1 MMKRALFLLALYLC
15 SVMIVAVPASAQTP
29 TAAISLS
36 CAPISIN
43 IEVKPGSTYNGF
55 TTCTANNPT
64 TYQEKISILVTSDGL
79 ATAAPG
85 DMYIG
90 GNSEVD
96 FQISVRATPYMVMQS
111 RTLSVS
117 AQVQEINSLPPINS
131 ASSQNNMIVN
141 IMQYSLVQVEAVEPF
156 VQLMAT
162 PYMVMQSRTL
172 SVSAQVQEINS
183 LPPINSASSQNNM
196 IVNIMQYS
204 LVQVEAVE
212 PFVQLMPKKDKNFE
226 FKVYN
231 LGNQIDFMKVGITE
245 SSRESLEEA
254 GFTINLPAVKVQI
267 DAIPTAT
274 KVRVMARTPKT
285 QGWSDAYH
293 VLDFYAE
300 SEFACNNGGC
310 IRESQMIT
318 VYVRGVYLPGFE
330 VVPALSMVVL
340 AAAVAGRR
348 RLKDG
353 AMLTTSSTSMLN
365 LNSLVTT
372 VDVFVNH
379 K

>member
-1 MMKRALFLLALYLC
+1 MTAGCLAR
-15 SVMIVAVPASAQTP
+15 P
-29 TAAISLS
+29 TATEGGVGGGSLRES
-36 CAPISIN
+36 HSLPPPRSQA
-43 IEVKPGSTYNGF
+43 GRQAG
-55 TTCTANNPT
+55 
-64 TYQEKISILVTSDGL
+64 
-79 ATAAPG
+79 
-85 DMYIG
+85 
-90 GNSEVD
+90 
-96 FQISVRATPYMVMQS
+96 S

-117 AQVQEINSLPPINS
+117 ATVQEINSLPPAN
-131 ASSQNNMIVN
+131 
-141 IMQYSLVQVEAVEPF
+141 
-156 VQLMAT
+156 T
-162 PYMVMQSRTL
+162 
-172 SVSAQVQEINS
+172 
-183 LPPINSASSQNNM
+183 ASSQNNM

-231 LGNQIDFMKVGITE
+231 LGNQIDFMKVGITD
-245 SSRESLEEA
+245 SSRTDLEKA

-330 VVPALSMVVL
+330 VVPAVSMLAL

-348 RLKDG
+348 MTGSEDEEGEWRESAPGL
-353 AMLTTSSTSMLN
+353 
-365 LNSLVTT
+365 
-372 VDVFVNH
+372 
-379 K
+379 

>member
-1 MMKRALFLLALYLC
+1 MMKRAVFILALYVGSL
-15 SVMIVAVPASAQTP
+15 MLVAVPAAAQAP

-43 IEVKPGSTYNGF
+43 VEVKPGSTYSGF
-55 TTCTANNPT
+55 TTCTASNPT

-79 ATAAPG
+79 ATASPG

-90 GNSEVD
+90 GNQEVD
-96 FQISVRATPYMVMQS
+96 FQISVRATPYLTMQS

-117 AQVQEINSLPPINS
+117 ATVQEINSLPPIN
-131 ASSQNNMIVN
+131 
-141 IMQYSLVQVEAVEPF
+141 
-156 VQLMAT
+156 T
-162 PYMVMQSRTL
+162 
-172 SVSAQVQEINS
+172 
-183 LPPINSASSQNNM
+183 ASSQNNM

-226 FKVYN
+226 FKVYH
-231 LGNQIDFMKVGITE
+231 LGNQIDFMKVGVTDA
-245 SSRESLEEA
+245 SRDDLEQA

-274 KVRVMARTPKT
+274 NVRVMARTPKT

-330 VVPALSMVVL
+330 VIPALSMLAL
-340 AAAVAGRR
+340 AAAVVGRR
-348 RLKDG
+348 MTGSEDEEGEWREAAPGL
-353 AMLTTSSTSMLN
+353 
-365 LNSLVTT
+365 
-372 VDVFVNH
+372 
-379 K
+379 

>member
-1 MMKRALFLLALYLC
+1 MMMKRAVFILALYVSSMML
-15 SVMIVAVPASAQTP
+15 VAVPAAAQAP
-29 TAAISLS
+29 TAAVSLS

-43 IEVKPGSTYNGF
+43 VEVKPGSTYSGF
-55 TTCTANNPT
+55 TTCTASNPT

-79 ATAAPG
+79 ATASPG

-90 GNSEVD
+90 GNQEVD

-117 AQVQEINSLPPINS
+117 ATVQEINSLPP
-131 ASSQNNMIVN
+131 VN
-141 IMQYSLVQVEAVEPF
+141 
-156 VQLMAT
+156 T
-162 PYMVMQSRTL
+162 
-172 SVSAQVQEINS
+172 
-183 LPPINSASSQNNM
+183 ASSQNNM

-231 LGNQIDFMKVGITE
+231 LGNQIDFMKVGITD
-245 SSRESLEEA
+245 SSRDDLEKA

-274 KVRVMARTPKT
+274 NVRVMARTPKT

-310 IRESQMIT
+310 LRE
-318 VYVRGVYLPGFE
+318 F
-330 VVPALSMVVL
+330 
-340 AAAVAGRR
+340 
-348 RLKDG
+348 
-353 AMLTTSSTSMLN
+353 
-365 LNSLVTT
+365 
-372 VDVFVNH
+372 
-379 K
+379 

>member
-1 MMKRALFLLALYLC
+1 MMKRAVFILALYVGSL
-15 SVMIVAVPASAQTP
+15 MLVAVPAAAQAP

-43 IEVKPGSTYNGF
+43 VEVKPGSTYSGF
-55 TTCTANNPT
+55 TTCTASNPT

-79 ATAAPG
+79 ATASPG

-90 GNSEVD
+90 GNQEVD
-96 FQISVRATPYMVMQS
+96 FQISVRATPYLTMQS

-117 AQVQEINSLPPINS
+117 ATVQEINSLPP
-131 ASSQNNMIVN
+131 VN
-141 IMQYSLVQVEAVEPF
+141 
-156 VQLMAT
+156 T
-162 PYMVMQSRTL
+162 
-172 SVSAQVQEINS
+172 
-183 LPPINSASSQNNM
+183 ASSQNNM

-231 LGNQIDFMKVGITE
+231 LGNQIDFMKVGVTDA
-245 SSRESLEEA
+245 SRDDLEQA

-274 KVRVMARTPKT
+274 NVRVMARTPKT

-330 VVPALSMVVL
+330 VIPALSMLAL
-340 AAAVAGRR
+340 AAAVVGRR
-348 RLKDG
+348 MTGSEDEEGEWREAAPGL
-353 AMLTTSSTSMLN
+353 
-365 LNSLVTT
+365 
-372 VDVFVNH
+372 
-379 K
+379 

>member
-1 MMKRALFLLALYLC
+1 MMKRAVFLLALYLC
-15 SVMIVAVPASAQTP
+15 SVMVVAVPASAQLP
-29 TAAISLS
+29 TAAVSLS

-43 IEVKPGSTYNGF
+43 IEVKPGSTYNGY
-55 TTCTANNPT
+55 TTCTATNPT
-64 TYQEKISILVTSDGL
+64 AYQEKVSILVTSDGL

-117 AQVQEINSLPPINS
+117 ATVQEMNGAPPPN
-131 ASSQNNMIVN
+131 Q
-141 IMQYSLVQVEAVEPF
+141 
-156 VQLMAT
+156 
-162 PYMVMQSRTL
+162 
-172 SVSAQVQEINS
+172 
-183 LPPINSASSQNNM
+183 ASSQNNM

-231 LGNQIDFMKVGITE
+231 LGNQIDFMKVGIGET
-245 SSRESLEEA
+245 SRENLEEA

-274 KVRVMARTPKT
+274 KVRIMIRTPKT

-293 VLDFYAE
+293 VLDFFAE

-310 IRESQMIT
+310 VRESQMIT
-318 VYVRGVYLPGFE
+318 IYVRGVYLPGFE

-348 RLKDG
+348 
-353 AMLTTSSTSMLN
+353 LTENREEEEDFTWYDSAPGL
-365 LNSLVTT
+365 
-372 VDVFVNH
+372 
-379 K
+379 

>member
-1 MMKRALFLLALYLC
+1 
-15 SVMIVAVPASAQTP
+15 
-29 TAAISLS
+29 
-36 CAPISIN
+36 
-43 IEVKPGSTYNGF
+43 
-55 TTCTANNPT
+55 
-64 TYQEKISILVTSDGL
+64 
-79 ATAAPG
+79 
-85 DMYIG
+85 MYIG
-90 GNSEVD
+90 GNQEVD
-96 FQISVRATPYMVMQS
+96 FQISVRATPYLTMQS

-117 AQVQEINSLPPINS
+117 ATVQEINSLPP
-131 ASSQNNMIVN
+131 VN
-141 IMQYSLVQVEAVEPF
+141 
-156 VQLMAT
+156 T
-162 PYMVMQSRTL
+162 
-172 SVSAQVQEINS
+172 
-183 LPPINSASSQNNM
+183 ASSQNNM

-231 LGNQIDFMKVGITE
+231 LGNQIDFMKVGVTDA
-245 SSRESLEEA
+245 SRDDLEQA

-274 KVRVMARTPKT
+274 NVRVMARTPKT

-330 VVPALSMVVL
+330 VIPALSMLAL
-340 AAAVAGRR
+340 AAAVVGRR
-348 RLKDG
+348 MTGSEDEEGEWREAAPGL
-353 AMLTTSSTSMLN
+353 
-365 LNSLVTT
+365 
-372 VDVFVNH
+372 
-379 K
+379 

>member
-1 MMKRALFLLALYLC
+1 MKRAVFILALYVGSL
-15 SVMIVAVPASAQTP
+15 MLVAVPAAAQAP

-43 IEVKPGSTYNGF
+43 VEVKPGSTYSGF
-55 TTCTANNPT
+55 TTCTASNPT

-79 ATAAPG
+79 ATASPG

-90 GNSEVD
+90 GNQEVD
-96 FQISVRATPYMVMQS
+96 FQISVRATPYLTMQS

-117 AQVQEINSLPPINS
+117 ATVQEINSLPP
-131 ASSQNNMIVN
+131 VN
-141 IMQYSLVQVEAVEPF
+141 
-156 VQLMAT
+156 T
-162 PYMVMQSRTL
+162 
-172 SVSAQVQEINS
+172 
-183 LPPINSASSQNNM
+183 ASSQNNM

-231 LGNQIDFMKVGITE
+231 LGNQIDFMKVGVTDA
-245 SSRESLEEA
+245 SRDDLEQA

-274 KVRVMARTPKT
+274 NVRVMARTPKI

-330 VVPALSMVVL
+330 VIPALSMLAL
-340 AAAVAGRR
+340 AAAVVGRR
-348 RLKDG
+348 MTGSEDEEGEWREAAPGL
-353 AMLTTSSTSMLN
+353 
-365 LNSLVTT
+365 
-372 VDVFVNH
+372 
-379 K
+379 